1 MINHPNRSKT
11 KAKAKEP
18 APIAA
23 EETVTSV
30 KGFDHGLACRG
41 FQFEVGKTYEHT
53 GKVKACESGFHAC
66 EHPLDVFNYYPP
78 ASSRFAL
85 VTQAG
90 TIARHDGDT
99 KIASAKITIE
109 AELQLPQLIERA
121 VKWVFDRADWKNA
134 ANVSGDNEGATA
146 SGDSGAATA
155 SGDRGAATASGYS
168 GAATASG
175 DSGAAMASGYSGA
188 ATASG
193 DSGAA
198 TASGDSG
205 AATASGVRG
214 AATASGYSGAA
225 TASGDSGKVR
235 GADGCALF
243 LVYRDPDNWKIK
255 HAWAGIVGQDNIEA
269 MVWYSLDNSGK
280 PIKVE

>member
-146 SGDSGAATA
+146 SGDSGAA
-155 SGDRGAATASGYS
+155 
-168 GAATASG
+168 
-175 DSGAAMASGYSGA
+175 MASGYSGA

>member
-146 SGDSGAATA
+146 SGDSGAA
-155 SGDRGAATASGYS
+155 
-168 GAATASG
+168 
-175 DSGAAMASGYSGA
+175 M
-188 ATASG
+188 
-193 DSGAA
+193 
-198 TASGDSG
+198 
-205 AATASGVRG
+205 
-214 AATASGYSGAA
+214 ASGYSGAA